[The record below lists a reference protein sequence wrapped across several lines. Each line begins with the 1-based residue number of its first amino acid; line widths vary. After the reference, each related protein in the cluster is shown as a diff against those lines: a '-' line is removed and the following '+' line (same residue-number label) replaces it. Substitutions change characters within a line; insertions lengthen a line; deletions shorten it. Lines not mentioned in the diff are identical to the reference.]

1 MNKKTLDIRAD
12 DMQGQVF
19 DRMETILK
27 MKVGQLDNDTLNAEL
42 ATINTAGRLINNHR
56 MMKRIEQGQM
66 IRVVSFITNDE
77 VERRKYIEATMPQIT
92 LALGQE

>member
-1 MNKKTLDIRAD
+1 MKSIKNLDVRAD
-12 DMQGQVF
+12 EMQGQVF

-27 MKVGQLDNDTLNAEL
+27 NKIGELDNETLNAEL
-42 ATINTAGRLINNHR
+42 SIINTAGRLINNHR

-77 VERRKYIEATMPQIT
+77 VERRKYIEATMPQVT
-92 LALGQE
+92 LALH